1 MEKALWKILATGS
14 KLYQRHFPNVPCEL
28 FFQAAEDGAVAR
40 WHAIWLKNFTSLQF
54 GAKEGD

>member
-1 MEKALWKILATGS
+1 LAAGS
-14 KLYQRHFPNVPCEL
+14 KLYQRHFPNAPYEL

-40 WHAIWLKNFTSLQF
+40 WHAIWLKNCISLQF